1 MPARPISSRMALYG
15 HPIHPVL
22 IHFPVA
28 ALLGLIGTD
37 VGYWWTGDFFW
48 ARAGVWLAGVGTV
61 GGTVAGAVGLID
73 LVTVARIRRM
83 VTGWGHAILA
93 VMMLSLACFNWLLRI
108 DEPAAHIV
116 PLGLYVSFLTGAL
129 IAVTGYLGGQ
139 LVYEYAVGVDIE
151 EALDRDVKP

>member
-1 MPARPISSRMALYG
+1 M
-15 HPIHPVL
+15 
-22 IHFPVA
+22 
-28 ALLGLIGTD
+28 
-37 VGYWWTGDFFW
+37 
-48 ARAGVWLAGVGTV
+48 WLAGVGAV

-108 DEPAAHIV
+108 GEPAANIV